1 MVYKKP
7 KNTNL
12 FIFLIVILLVVINI
26 PEGSRSSDLGNYN
39 LNDSGSTKL
48 NLNIYDVQK
57 IEIHIIDIYE
67 SADEKFCKFDEI
79 YIYGS
84 LKSSGKFVRI
94 RVSDVSVTKGLKILN
109 KAQSEH
115 YSKQFYQEPIEIIS
129 TTFRCNNESIFI
141 KFEENLNVEYFQFV
155 QNQDNSYK
163 AFRTLNIKASS

>member
-1 MVYKKP
+1 MAYKKP

-12 FIFLIVILLVVINI
+12 FIFLIAILLIVINI
-26 PEGSRSSDLGNYN
+26 PEGSRSTDLGNYN

-57 IEIHIIDIYE
+57 LEIHIIDIYE
-67 SADEKFCKFDEI
+67 SGDKFCKFDEI
-79 YIYGS
+79 FIYGS

-94 RVSDVSVTKGLKILN
+94 RVSKVTVTKGLKILN
-109 KAQSEH
+109 KAESEH
-115 YSKQFYQEPIEIIS
+115 YSKQFYQEPIGIIS
-129 TTFRCNNESIFI
+129 TTFGCKNESIFI
-141 KFEENLNVEYFQFV
+141 QFEENLNVDYLQFV